1 MLHKQDHSVDTKGAL
16 AAEERRVQAEPLAA
30 EANTET
36 ISNSTSS
43 PSTSFQ
49 VSQTE
54 HGTKEYQAAVVI
66 QSAFRAFLVL

>member
-1 MLHKQDHSVDTKGAL
+1 MLHKQDHSVDTEGAL
-16 AAEERRVQAEPLAA
+16 AAEELRVQAEPLAA

-49 VSQTE
+49 VSQPE
-54 HGTKEYQAAVVI
+54 HGTKENQAAVVI